1 MSRIIKIIIIVVFVL
16 FYGEYFGMSFFG
28 LLIFGGIGGLV
39 VGMVGK
45 DILSNFFFGIMFYFD
60 RFFSIGD
67 WIRLSDRN
75 IEGIVAEIG
84 WRIIK
89 ITIFDNRLLYVS
101 NSLFSSISVENLGR
115 MINRRIIT
123 IIGLRYE
130 DAVKVGVI
138 VEVVREMLKNYSV
151 ID

>member
-1 MSRIIKIIIIVVFVL
+1 MLCIIEIIIIVVFVL

-60 RFFSIGD
+60 CFFSIGD
-67 WIRLSDRN
+67 WICLLDRN
-75 IEGIVAEIG
+75 IEGIVVEIG
-84 WRIIK
+84 WWIIK
-89 ITIFDNRLLYVS
+89 IMIFDNCLLYVL
-101 NSLFSSISVENLGR
+101 NLLFLLISVENLGW
-115 MINRRIIT
+115 MINCCIIM
-123 IIGLRYE
+123 IIGLCYE
-130 DAVKVGVI
+130 DVVKVGVI
-138 VEVVREMLKNYSV
+138 VEVVCEMLKNYLV